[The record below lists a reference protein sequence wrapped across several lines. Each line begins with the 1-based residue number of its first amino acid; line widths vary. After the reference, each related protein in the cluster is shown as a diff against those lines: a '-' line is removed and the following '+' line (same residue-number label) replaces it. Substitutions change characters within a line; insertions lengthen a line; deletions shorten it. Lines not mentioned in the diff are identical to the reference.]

1 MRIDF
6 QKMYTFDLMCL
17 YTNSSRVRSHHKGS
31 ERLIAGET
39 HNRLL
44 SSDYNEIEGKKSNE
58 ESEKQWLHE
67 NVLKLLPTLNALIFA
82 VDATETDLKL
92 VKSELN
98 VMKRGMK
105 VGKSDTPLLVLCCY
119 SALSEQNLQL
129 AYSVNSVNERTDELN
144 RDPVDVETLADAID
158 MSSLQRPWAV
168 FFVDIDNMNG
178 LEKALSWVLYH
189 IYKQKNVSEFHK
201 IQGKHAL

>member
-17 YTNSSRVRSHHKGS
+17 YTNSARVRTNHKGL
-31 ERLIAGET
+31 ERLMAGET

-44 SSDYNEIEGKKSNE
+44 RTDYDEVEGGSME
-58 ESEKQWLHE
+58 HEGDKQWLHE

-82 VDATETDLKL
+82 VDATESNLKL

-98 VMKRGMK
+98 VMRRGMK
-105 VGKSDTPLLVLCCY
+105 VGRPDMPFLVLSCY
-119 SALSEQNLQL
+119 SAIGEEHLQL
-129 AYSVNSVNERTDELN
+129 AYSSDVEGDSANEHARCE
-144 RDPVDVETLADAID
+144 PVDVETLVDAINLNT
-158 MSSLQRPWAV
+158 LQRPWAV
-168 FFVDIDNMNG
+168 FSVDIDNMNG
-178 LEKALSWVLYH
+178 LERALSWVLYH

-201 IQGKHAL
+201 SQGRLS

>member
-1 MRIDF
+1 M
-6 QKMYTFDLMCL
+6 
-17 YTNSSRVRSHHKGS
+17 
-31 ERLIAGET
+31 AGET

-44 SSDYNEIEGKKSNE
+44 RSDYDEIEGNVNNE
-58 ESEKQWLHE
+58 EGEKQWLHE

-82 VDATETDLKL
+82 VDATETDLNL

-105 VGKSDTPLLVLCCY
+105 VGKPDTPLLVLCCY
-119 SALSEQNLQL
+119 SALSEKNLQL
-129 AYSVNSVNERTDELN
+129 AYSADSINENLN
-144 RDPVDVETLADAID
+144 EVKESEPVDVETLVHAID
-158 MSSLQRPWAV
+158 MNSLQRPWAV

-201 IQGKHAL
+201 IQGKHVL

>member
-1 MRIDF
+1 
-6 QKMYTFDLMCL
+6 MCL

-31 ERLIAGET
+31 ERLMAGET

-44 SSDYNEIEGKKSNE
+44 SSDYNEIEADESNE
-58 ESEKQWLHE
+58 KCPKQWLHD

-82 VDATETDLKL
+82 VDATERDLNL

-119 SALSEQNLQL
+119 SALSEQSLQL
-129 AYSVNSVNERTDELN
+129 ACSNNEEIESSNDLN
-144 RDPVDVETLADAID
+144 IDPVDVETLAHAID
-158 MSSLQRPWAV
+158 MKSLQRPWAV

-201 IQGKHAL
+201 FQGKHVL

>member
-1 MRIDF
+1 M
-6 QKMYTFDLMCL
+6 
-17 YTNSSRVRSHHKGS
+17 
-31 ERLIAGET
+31 AGET

-44 SSDYNEIEGKKSNE
+44 RSDYDEIEGHGQNE
-58 ESEKQWLHE
+58 EDQKQWLHE

-82 VDATETDLKL
+82 VDATETDLRL

-119 SALSEQNLQL
+119 SAVSEQNLQL
-129 AYSVNSVNERTDELN
+129 AYSASSMNDNSNEVKESE
-144 RDPVDVETLADAID
+144 PVDVETLVNAID
-158 MSSLQRPWAV
+158 MNSLQRPWAV

-178 LEKALSWVLYH
+178 LEKAISWVLYH

-201 IQGKHAL
+201 SQGKQAL

>member
-1 MRIDF
+1 
-6 QKMYTFDLMCL
+6 MCL
-17 YTNSSRVRSHHKGS
+17 YTNSSRVRSNHQGS
-31 ERLIAGET
+31 ERLMAGET

-44 SSDYNEIEGKKSNE
+44 RSDYDEIEGHGQNE
-58 ESEKQWLHE
+58 EDQKQWLHE

-82 VDATETDLKL
+82 VDATETDLRL

-119 SALSEQNLQL
+119 SAVSEQNLQL
-129 AYSVNSVNERTDELN
+129 AYSASSMNDNSNEVKESE
-144 RDPVDVETLADAID
+144 PVDVETLVNAID
-158 MSSLQRPWAV
+158 MNSLQRPWAV

-178 LEKALSWVLYH
+178 LEKAISWVLYH

-201 IQGKHAL
+201 SQGKQAL

>member
-1 MRIDF
+1 
-6 QKMYTFDLMCL
+6 MCL

-31 ERLIAGET
+31 ERLMAGET

-44 SSDYNEIEGKKSNE
+44 SSDYDEIEGDKCNE
-58 ESEKQWLHE
+58 KCEKQWLHD

-82 VDATETDLKL
+82 VDATERDLNL

-105 VGKSDTPLLVLCCY
+105 VGKSETPLLVLCCY
-119 SALSEQNLQL
+119 SALSEQSLQL
-129 AYSVNSVNERTDELN
+129 AYSNNVQIESSNDLN
-144 RDPVDVETLADAID
+144 IDPVDVETLAQAID
-158 MSSLQRPWAV
+158 MKSLQRPWAV

-201 IQGKHAL
+201 SQGKHTL

>member
-1 MRIDF
+1 
-6 QKMYTFDLMCL
+6 MCL
-17 YTNSSRVRSHHKGS
+17 YTNSSRVRSNHQGS
-31 ERLIAGET
+31 ERLMAGET

-44 SSDYNEIEGKKSNE
+44 RSDYDEIEGHGQNE
-58 ESEKQWLHE
+58 EDQKQWLHE

-82 VDATETDLKL
+82 VDATETDLRL

-119 SALSEQNLQL
+119 SAVSEQNLQL
-129 AYSVNSVNERTDELN
+129 AYSASSMNDNSNEVKESE
-144 RDPVDVETLADAID
+144 PVDVETLVNAID
-158 MSSLQRPWAV
+158 MNSLQRPWAV

-178 LEKALSWVLYH
+178 LEKAISWVLYH

-201 IQGKHAL
+201 SQGKHAL